1 MVITGSRASQNTYL
15 AFLPLAGS
23 KLKPRPF
30 VHRRLQEFAET
41 VLLNGYVSSN
51 LHGAK
56 DIQRVIDLR
65 RAEPRQNLPPLP
77 DDSMQ
82 RAAAKA
88 RLIATAAVFAAAW
101 VALVWWRLLP

>member
-1 MVITGSRASQNTYL
+1 M
-15 AFLPLAGS
+15 
-23 KLKPRPF
+23 
-30 VHRRLQEFAET
+30 
-41 VLLNGYVSSN
+41 LLNGYIGSD

-56 DIQRVIDLR
+56 EIERVVNAR
-65 RAEPRQNLPPLP
+65 RTEPRQDLPPLR
-77 DDSMQ
+77 DDTAQ